1 MESKNLKEY
10 TISKEE
16 ILKKLKIKGEWIMS
30 ADDGENF
37 QIIVEEE
44 NE

>member
-16 ILKKLKIKGEWIMS
+16 LLKKLGINGEWFGS
-30 ADDGENF
+30 AEGSEDFN
-37 QIIVEEE
+37 IIVEECKK
-44 NE
+44 

>member
-16 ILKKLKIKGEWIMS
+16 LLEKLKIKGEWFGS
-30 ADDGENF
+30 AEDGEDFN
-37 QIIVEEE
+37 IIVEVQE
-44 NE
+44 